1 MNMNMKYSGFTLVE
15 LMITLA
21 VLSILLVIGVPQ
33 FSNSTANSRLTTAIN
48 NLSGDLAFAR
58 TEAVKR
64 SVTVTVTAVNPAD
77 WAGGWRVTA
86 NATDLRI
93 SPALSG
99 NATIT
104 ASAASVQFRPTGR
117 TSSAAA
123 LTFSLC
129 DNRAGAHGK
138 RVTLNSTGQ
147 TFLETKRTCP

>member
-15 LMITLA
+15 LMITLG
-21 VLSILLVIGVPQ
+21 VLSILLVLGVPQ

-48 NLSGDLAFAR
+48 SLSGDLAFAR

-64 SVTVTVTAVNPAD
+64 SVTVTVAAVNPAD
-77 WAGGWRVTA
+77 WAGGWKVTA
-86 NATDLRI
+86 GTDLRI

-99 NATIT
+99 NATIA
-104 ASAASVQFRPTGR
+104 ASAASVNFLPTGR
-117 TSSAAA
+117 TNSAAA

-129 DNRAGAHGK
+129 DNRAGAFGK

-147 TFLETKRTCP
+147 TFLETRRTCP